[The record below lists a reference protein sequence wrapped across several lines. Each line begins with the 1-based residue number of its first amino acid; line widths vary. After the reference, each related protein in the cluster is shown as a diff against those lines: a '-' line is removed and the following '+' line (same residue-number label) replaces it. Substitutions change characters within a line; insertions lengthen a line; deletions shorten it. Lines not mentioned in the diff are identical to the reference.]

1 MRPKLKRM
9 TRAPAIWVAVALIA
23 APAAWAQSAKLNLSY
38 LGTLADRADE
48 VVDVTLDGATLRFAE
63 KFMEA
68 DEDEKDDPEFFQLIK
83 KLSGIYVKSFEFSKP
98 GEYSEAD
105 VEAIRAQLRG
115 SAWTKFVN
123 VQSRRDRERD
133 EIYLMTDPSGKIN
146 LGLAILV
153 AEPRELTVVNIVGP
167 IDVEHLAHLEGK
179 MGVPD
184 LDLKSGKSGG
194 HHEAH

>member
-68 DEDEKDDPEFFQLIK
+68 DEDEKDDAEFFQLIK

-167 IDVEHLAHLEGK
+167 IDVEHLAQLEGK